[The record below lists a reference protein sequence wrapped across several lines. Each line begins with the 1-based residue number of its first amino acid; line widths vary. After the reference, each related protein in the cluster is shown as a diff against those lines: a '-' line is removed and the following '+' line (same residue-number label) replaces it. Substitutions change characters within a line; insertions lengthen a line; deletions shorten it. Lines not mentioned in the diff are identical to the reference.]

1 MTALR
6 LILIFRN
13 GVAESSSGCVRVEG
27 QYGSWDL
34 CLQRQEAVLHV
45 RLSEAELPIDAAA
58 YTVHPNAALMLLLDT
73 ARAVLD
79 EADWRPGGA
88 LRIAVVGPPGSG
100 KSTLVSRLLGL
111 PQPSGPTAVPG
122 VYAAVVLGREAEIL
136 DMPGGA
142 PAPDG
147 ADCTVAVAPLDVYE
161 EVPPVRGRAVLVGSR
176 ADLGGGRMLE
186 LYRAALRPAAAHA
199 LDLRKAPRWALAKAI
214 ADCV

>member
-1 MTALR
+1 M
-6 LILIFRN
+6 IQIFRN
-13 GVAESSSGCVRVEG
+13 GVAESSSDCVRVEG
-27 QYGSWDL
+27 QYGSWEL
-34 CLQRQEAVLHV
+34 CLQRREAVLQV
-45 RLSEAELPIDAAA
+45 RLSEAELPIDPSAP
-58 YTVHPNAALMLLLDT
+58 VHPNAALMLLLDT

-111 PQPSGPTAVPG
+111 PPPPGPTAAPG
-122 VYAAVVLGREAEIL
+122 LHAAVVLGRGAEIL

-147 ADCTVAVAPLDVYE
+147 VDCTVAVAPLDVYE
-161 EVPPVRGRAVLVGSR
+161 EVPPARGRVVLVGSR
-176 ADLGGGRMLE
+176 ADRGDGRMLE
-186 LYRAALRPAAAHA
+186 LYYAKLKPAAAHA

>member
-1 MTALR
+1 M
-6 LILIFRN
+6 ILIFRN
-13 GVAESSSGCVRVEG
+13 GVAESSSDCVRVEG

-34 CLQRQEAVLHV
+34 CAQRREAVLQV
-45 RLSEAELPIDAAA
+45 RLSEAEIPIDTAA
-58 YTVHPNAALMLLLDT
+58 YAVHPNAALMLLLDT

-111 PQPSGPTAVPG
+111 PPPPGPTLAPG

-136 DMPGGA
+136 DAPGGA

-161 EVPPVRGRAVLVGSR
+161 EVPPARGRVVLVGSR

-186 LYRAALRPAAAHA
+186 LYRAKLRPAAAHA
-199 LDLRKAPRWALAKAI
+199 LDLRKAPRWALAKAV